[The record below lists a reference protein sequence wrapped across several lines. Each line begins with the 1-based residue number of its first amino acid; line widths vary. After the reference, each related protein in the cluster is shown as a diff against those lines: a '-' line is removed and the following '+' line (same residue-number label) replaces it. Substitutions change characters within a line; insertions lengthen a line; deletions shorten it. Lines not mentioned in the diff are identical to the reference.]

1 MQQIRSSQAEMCW
14 RNHRSSTWDC
24 WARLDQI
31 WLVCFFSHMPPF
43 YSFPIFQASASL
55 CCRTCGWV
63 LKFDIGVVTQYG
75 YDATNSLQ
83 PSWDVLKKQSKFHMR
98 LLSKTGPN
106 LACLLLLTHAS
117 FLFLSHIPSISVP
130 VLSHLRVGVEIW
142 HRGSD
147 SVVLWCN
154 KFAPAKLRCVEETIE
169 VPHEIAEQDWTKFG
183 LFASSHTCLPSIP
196 FPYSKHQ
203 RPCAVAL
210 AGGCWNL
217 TSGQWLTSAMMQQ
230 IRSSQAEMCWRNN
243 RSSTWDCWARL
254 DQIWLVCF
262 FSHMPPFYSFPIF
275 QASAS
280 LCCRTC
286 GWVLKCDIGA
296 VTQ

>member
-1 MQQIRSSQAEMCW
+1 MRLLSKTGPNLACLLLLTHASFLFLSHIPSISIVLSHLRVGVEIWHRGRWLSSAMMQQIRSSQAEMW
-14 RNHRSSTWDC
+14 
-24 WARLDQI
+24 
-31 WLVCFFSHMPPF
+31 
-43 YSFPIFQASASL
+43 
-55 CCRTCGWV
+55 
-63 LKFDIGVVTQYG
+63 
-75 YDATNSLQ
+75 
-83 PSWDVLKKQSKFHMR
+83 LKKQSKFHMR

-117 FLFLSHIPSISVP
+117 FLFLSHIPSISI

-183 LFASSHTCLPSIP
+183 LFASSHTCLLSIP

-203 RPCAVAL
+203 HRAVAL

-217 TSGQWLTSAMMQQ
+217 TSG
-230 IRSSQAEMCWRNN
+230 
-243 RSSTWDCWARL
+243 
-254 DQIWLVCF
+254 
-262 FSHMPPFYSFPIF
+262 
-275 QASAS
+275 
-280 LCCRTC
+280 
-286 GWVLKCDIGA
+286 
-296 VTQ
+296 

>member
-1 MQQIRSSQAEMCW
+1 MRLLSKTGPNLACLLLLTHASFLFLSHIPSISIPVLSLSSAMMQQIRSSQAEMCW

-83 PSWDVLKKQSKFHMR
+83 PSWDV
-98 LLSKTGPN
+98 
-106 LACLLLLTHAS
+106 
-117 FLFLSHIPSISVP
+117 
-130 VLSHLRVGVEIW
+130 
-142 HRGSD
+142 
-147 SVVLWCN
+147 
-154 KFAPAKLRCVEETIE
+154 
-169 VPHEIAEQDWTKFG
+169 PHEIAEQDWTKFG
-183 LFASSHTCLPSIP
+183 LFASSHTCLLSIP

-203 RPCAVAL
+203 HPCAVAL

-217 TSGQWLTSAMMQQ
+217 TAG
-230 IRSSQAEMCWRNN
+230 
-243 RSSTWDCWARL
+243 
-254 DQIWLVCF
+254 
-262 FSHMPPFYSFPIF
+262 
-275 QASAS
+275 
-280 LCCRTC
+280 
-286 GWVLKCDIGA
+286 
-296 VTQ
+296 